1 MKDSKTTQEAIITVI
16 AGLIAIY
23 IIVPFLV
30 FWLGYL
36 GGIFIK
42 WTLGSTLIKGLALL
56 NLSVSIENVPLFFGT
71 IGLIGSYFKTTVS
84 NK

>member
-1 MKDSKTTQEAIITVI
+1 MKDSKTTQTIITII
-16 AGLIAIY
+16 AVLIATY

-42 WTLGSTLIKGLALL
+42 WTLGSILVKGLALL
-56 NLSVSIENVPLFFGT
+56 NLSVSIENIPLFFGT
-71 IGLIGSYFKTTVS
+71 LGLIGSYFKTTVS
-84 NK
+84 TNK